1 MQRPPFVKHN
11 TICRMWSKSD
21 VCIRIFDTKGQEVQ
35 VTSCKLVALWFEHA
49 VILGKQYIN
58 FVSLTWWSTIERKW
72 KKELEANQN
81 IWEAKVKL
89 MVVLKK
95 GCIKDAAKCK
105 LQRAYMPYA
114 GRGGRIAQMPLW
126 PREGN
131 VVQGWPTGRP
141 HITGEASIRTR
152 KTKKQAPMGIL
163 VEQVHLECICSF
175 YFSDKFISSFQ
186 MFSQREKVFLFGW
199 GMGV

>member
-1 MQRPPFVKHN
+1 MHSRPIPCNYNGKITQGFFQIVHSKQIVSHPLLIRIENSQEYQIVPHKAVGQPMQRPPCVKHN

-81 IWEAKVKL
+81 NWEAKVKM

-114 GRGGRIAQMPLW
+114 GRGGRIAQMPVW
-126 PREGN
+126 PRGEMLYKGD
-131 VVQGWPTGRP
+131 QLAA
-141 HITGEASIRTR
+141 HI
-152 KTKKQAPMGIL
+152 
-163 VEQVHLECICSF
+163 
-175 YFSDKFISSFQ
+175 
-186 MFSQREKVFLFGW
+186 
-199 GMGV
+199 